1 MNAIPDFSRY
11 RDIIDDFE
19 AFEAALA
26 RPLPLCV
33 WANDLKITPAEL
45 EASFGSHG
53 IDFQP
58 RSWRPGTYLLD
69 PALSPGTRFEYAAGL
84 YHVQEEVSLLP
95 VTVLDPQPGER
106 LLDTCAAP
114 GNKTAQIAVAMQN
127 TGTLIAND
135 RDYRRMRAVSR
146 VLDRL
151 GVFNASLI
159 CHDAAN
165 LPADLGSFDRILA
178 DVPCSCEGTSRK
190 NPRVGAARPA
200 ELSRMSRVQQAILKR
215 ALDLCRPGGL
225 IAYAT
230 CTYAPEENEA
240 VIHACLNDPEL
251 GDFDVLPTRIPGFHS
266 APGLIEWQGESFDPR
281 LKNAMRVYP
290 HHNDSGGF
298 FVALLQ
304 KGARS

>member
-1 MNAIPDFSRY
+1 MTSTPDFSRY
-11 RDIIDDFE
+11 RAIIDDFP

-33 WANDLKITPAEL
+33 WANPLKISPAEI
-45 EASFGSHG
+45 EALFRDHG
-53 IDFQP
+53 IAFEP
-58 RSWRPGTYLLD
+58 RQWRPGTYLLD

-95 VTVLDPQPGER
+95 VELMAPLPGER
-106 LLDTCAAP
+106 ILDTCAAP
-114 GNKTAQIAVAMQN
+114 GNKSAQIAVAMQN
-127 TGTLIAND
+127 RGTLLAND

-151 GVFNASLI
+151 GIYNTSLI

-165 LPADLGSFDRILA
+165 LPSPMGSFDRILA

-190 NPRVGAARPA
+190 NPRVGAASDQ
-200 ELSRMSRVQQAILKR
+200 EVLRMSRIQRAILKR
-215 ALDLCRPGGL
+215 AMDMCRPGGI
-225 IAYAT
+225 IAYST

-240 VIHACLNDPEL
+240 VVDACLRDPETGNFTL
-251 GDFDVLPTRIPGFHS
+251 LPARIEGFHS
-266 APGLIEWQGESFDPR
+266 APGLVEWQGETYDPTLSR
-281 LKNAMRVYP
+281 TMRVYP

-298 FVALLQ
+298 FVALMQ
-304 KGARS
+304 KEASP

>member
-1 MNAIPDFSRY
+1 MNIPDFSRY
-11 RDIIDDFE
+11 RDIIEDFD

-33 WANDLKITPAEL
+33 WSNDLKITPEEL
-45 EASFGSHG
+45 EASFASHG
-53 IDFQP
+53 IAFEKRP
-58 RSWRPGTYLLD
+58 WRPGTYLLD
-69 PALSPGTRFEYAAGL
+69 PDLSPGTRFEYAAGL

-95 VTVLDPQPGER
+95 VVVLDPQPGER
-106 LLDTCAAP
+106 ILDACAAP

-165 LPADLGSFDRILA
+165 LPAPIGEFDRILA

-190 NPRVGAARPA
+190 NPRADAANPA
-200 ELSRMSRVQQAILKR
+200 ELLRMSRVQRAILKR
-215 ALDLCRPGGL
+215 SLDLCRPGGL
-225 IAYAT
+225 VAYAT
-230 CTYAPEENEA
+230 CTFAPEENEA
-240 VIHACLNDPEL
+240 VIDACLNDPEVAE
-251 GDFDVLPTRIPGFHS
+251 FHVLPTRIAGFHS
-266 APGLIEWQGESFDPR
+266 APGLVEWQGETFDPE

-304 KGARS
+304 KGAQP